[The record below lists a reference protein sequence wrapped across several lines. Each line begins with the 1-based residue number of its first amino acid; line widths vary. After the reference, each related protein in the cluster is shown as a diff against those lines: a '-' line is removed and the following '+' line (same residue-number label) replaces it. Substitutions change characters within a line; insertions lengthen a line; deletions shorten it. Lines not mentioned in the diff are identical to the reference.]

1 MKLFHFFILLVL
13 SGCEAGSGKTVI
25 MKCPVPGA
33 VEKIQIVKIEDDSL
47 YIRQGSWKPHPGT
60 YRDRVWV
67 SEFSTQRWRRT
78 AIWDFVFYTYTVQYR
93 PTEGANLTP
102 TQASVNG
109 TYQCKKIS

>member
-1 MKLFHFFILLVL
+1 MKLFHLFILVAL
-13 SGCEAGSGKTVI
+13 SGCEVGSRETVI

-33 VEKIQIVKIEDDSL
+33 VEKIQIVKIKDDNL

-67 SEFSTQRWRRT
+67 SEYSTQRWRRT
-78 AIWDFVFYTYTVQYR
+78 AIWDFAFHTYTVQYR

-102 TQASVNG
+102 NQASVNG

>member
-13 SGCEAGSGKTVI
+13 SGCEAGSGKSVI
-25 MKCPVPGA
+25 MKCPVPGTA
-33 VEKIQIVKIEDDSL
+33 EKIQIVKIEDNSL

-67 SEFSTQRWRRT
+67 SEFSTQRWRRI
-78 AIWDFVFYTYTVQYR
+78 AIWHFVFSTYTVQYR
-93 PTEGANLTP
+93 PTEGANLTS

-109 TYQCKKIS
+109 TYQCKEIS